1 MDTKVKIAALIGLAF
16 CVLIIPASTVGSGDF
31 LAVDETYQIVALG
44 CNATYLVTVENA
56 GDETDTYDLTL
67 TNVDGAG
74 LAVLSK
80 YSVALDAG
88 QSANITLSVADSD
101 TVGPYYV
108 NVNVTSRNDSG
119 VTDEIETVTAVVEE

>member
-16 CVLIIPASTVGSGDF
+16 CVLMIPAITGGSGNF
-31 LAVDETYQIVALG
+31 LAVNETYQIVTLG

-119 VTDEIETVTAVVEE
+119 VTEIETVTAVVEE

>member
-16 CVLIIPASTVGSGDF
+16 CVLMIPAITVGSGDF
-31 LAVDETYQIVALG
+31 LAVNETYQIAALG
-44 CNATYLVTVENA
+44 CNATYLVTIGNA

-88 QSANITLSVADSD
+88 QSTNITLSVADSD

-119 VTDEIETVTAVVEE
+119 VTDEIETVTAVVEG